1 MSVAFYRRPS
11 EMVGL
16 TVGQLIPPLSHG
28 HVQHRSWC
36 TVLHPQELEACSQTG
51 KFDESM
57 RFDFEMHDFLKPIFT
72 FFKQTKVL
80 KKPEEKVLSL
90 DYRRWAALFRRAVLD
105 LHLGALGPP
114 TLYMLRHAGASL
126 DVARGARTLQEV
138 QKRGRWDSF
147 ASVRRYEKAGR
158 VAELLGRLPGSVQHL
173 ACRCSLKIGEI
184 LFGQVRL

>member
-1 MSVAFYRRPS
+1 
-11 EMVGL
+11 MVSL

-28 HVQHRSWC
+28 HAQHRAWC
-36 TVLHPQELEACSQTG
+36 IVLHPQELEARSKTG

-57 RFDFEMHDFLKPIFT
+57 RLDLEMYDFLKPIFT
-72 FFKQTKVL
+72 FLKQTKR
-80 KKPEEKVLSL
+80 PEEKILSL
-90 DYRRWAALFRRAVLD
+90 DYRRWAALFPRAVLD
-105 LHLGALGPP
+105 LRLEVLGPP

-158 VAELLGRLPGSVQHL
+158 VTELLGRLSEDVQRL

-184 LFGQVRL
+184 LFGQLRL

>member
-1 MSVAFYRRPS
+1 MPVAFYLRPS

-28 HVQHRSWC
+28 HMQHRSWC
-36 TVLHPQELEACSQTG
+36 IVLHPQELEARSKTG

-57 RFDFEMHDFLKPIFT
+57 RLDLEMYDFLKPIFT
-72 FFKQTKVL
+72 FLKQTR
-80 KKPEEKVLSL
+80 KPEEKVFSL
-90 DYRRWAALFRRAVLD
+90 DYQRWAALFRRAVLD
-105 LHLGALGPP
+105 LRLEALGPP

-158 VAELLGRLPGSVQHL
+158 VTELLGRLPESVQRF
-173 ACRCSLKIGEI
+173 ASRCSLRIDGI
-184 LFGQVRL
+184 LFGQYLRL